1 MSYALSIY
9 LSNYDNPPH
18 IWAVSEMTDEA
29 PRSAKKKH
37 RRAKSNLES
46 QVCDQRLLR
55 GLFNRVKLQ
64 RNV

>member
-46 QVCDQRLLR
+46 QVCDQRLVL
-55 GLFNRVKLQ
+55 LIE
-64 RNV
+64 